1 MSTNESP
8 SFAKPV
14 IDINAALQQHP
25 PGPGFEL
32 SDPNDPPWG
41 VSQAFLTFAASVLLL
56 FFLPIL
62 TALPYAFYKIWVF
75 GSRPEMLAGDK
86 NFIFFS
92 LLGMIPSHVLSFL
105 VVWLVVTNRGR
116 RPFWKNLA
124 WSWPENLG
132 PWESAA
138 LALGLPLLLLFIG
151 LLITHFVGGSE
162 TELDKLINS
171 SYRARLITAFLAVVT
186 GPLVEESIYR
196 GVLYSALQRAIG
208 MLWAVII
215 VSLLFAGVHV
225 LQYFNNFGVIAVIGI
240 LSVSLTLVR
249 ASTGRLLPSFVM
261 HVVFNGVQALILIL
275 QPFVEKHGSEQQAA
289 AGFLIKSLSRFLG

>member
-1 MSTNESP
+1 VSTNESP

-14 IDINAALQQHP
+14 IDINAGLQHQ
-25 PGPGFEL
+25 PGPSFEL

-41 VSQAFLTFAASVLLL
+41 VSQALLTFAASVLLL

-116 RPFWKNLA
+116 RPFWKNLG

-132 PWESAA
+132 PGKSAA

-162 TELDKLINS
+162 TELDKLVNS
-171 SYRARLITAFLAVVT
+171 SYRARLITSFLAVVT
-186 GPLVEESIYR
+186 GPLVEELIYR